1 MDASSENG
9 QAQAWRRSFKG
20 IHSLLKGEPMKK
32 ETKKAL
38 LIYFCI
44 IASGLFWGYLM
55 RNDPVPP
62 DCIREPENA
71 ACLLK

>member
-1 MDASSENG
+1 
-9 QAQAWRRSFKG
+9 
-20 IHSLLKGEPMKK
+20 MKK